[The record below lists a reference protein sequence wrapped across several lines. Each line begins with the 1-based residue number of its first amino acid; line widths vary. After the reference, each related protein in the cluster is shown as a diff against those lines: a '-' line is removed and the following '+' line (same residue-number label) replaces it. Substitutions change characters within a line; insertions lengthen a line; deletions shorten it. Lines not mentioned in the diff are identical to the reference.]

1 MALYFYLLIILFV
14 LLLFVSFHKREGMKS
29 GITAYTKETIN
40 STVRNVRN
48 IIKANVNQTKRFFRS
63 VRKQFGLY

>member
-1 MALYFYLLIILFV
+1 MVLYLYLLIILFI
-14 LLLFVSFHKREGMKS
+14 LLLYVSVTKREGMKS
-29 GITAYTKETIN
+29 GITAYTKETVH

-63 VRKQFGLY
+63 LRKQFGLY

>member
-14 LLLFVSFHKREGMKS
+14 LLIYISLTKREGMTS
-29 GITAYTKETIN
+29 GIITSTKQTIR
-40 STVRNVRN
+40 SSIRDVRN

-63 VRKQFGLY
+63 VKKHLRLY